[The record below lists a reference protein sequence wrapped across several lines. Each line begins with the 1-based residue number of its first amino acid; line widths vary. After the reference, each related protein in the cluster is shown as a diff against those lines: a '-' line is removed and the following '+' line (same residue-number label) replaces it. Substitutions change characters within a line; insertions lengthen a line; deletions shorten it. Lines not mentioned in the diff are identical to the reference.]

1 MLIPQT
7 WPWTRKGQLD
17 NFEPFCCLHLG
28 TRLYLSEM
36 TVQIFPQLQVIDCWQ
51 TLGGVWSSP
60 SWTTKSIHDS
70 LVNSLFSEK
79 TIPIDDWLI
88 FQHLPIYELV
98 LFPMIFP
105 CFFSHS
111 YPQPWGFPTWV
122 FVISRDPGPH
132 VCECGPGLLPRW
144 SHKGHREL
152 SKGVVLVVLSLEAGL
167 GKCSSWSSW
176 KKTTPGFHRC
186 GTSTICSLFFLG
198 FYNYGYFLVF
208 HIYVNVYGVSIQRCV
223 YIYGTVYIYIHTYS
237 WWMKVGWLLGWSNG
251 DVFWMLFFFTI
262 KQKLGISWSIVETYV
277 QYL

>member
-7 WPWTRKGQLD
+7 WPWTRKGQLE

-36 TVQIFPQLQVIDCWQ
+36 TAQIFPQLQVIDCWQ

-60 SWTTKSIHDS
+60 SWTTTSIHDS

-79 TIPIDDWLI
+79 TSRSMIGWSSNI
-88 FQHLPIYELV
+88 FQYMN
-98 LFPMIFP
+98 LFFSPRYSH
-105 CFFSHS
+105 FFSHS

-132 VCECGPGLLPRW
+132 VCEPVPGLLPRW
-144 SHKGHREL
+144 SHKGRREL

-176 KKTTPGFHRC
+176 KKQPLDF
-186 GTSTICSLFFLG
+186 I
-198 FYNYGYFLVF
+198 
-208 HIYVNVYGVSIQRCV
+208 
-223 YIYGTVYIYIHTYS
+223 
-237 WWMKVGWLLGWSNG
+237 
-251 DVFWMLFFFTI
+251 DVEHQPFVAFFFWGFTI
-262 KQKLGISWSIVETYV
+262 MDISWFSTSM
-277 QYL
+277 